1 MELIVLVVRVE
12 GWQEISFIYTC
23 LAPHP
28 RTWTPVYLWCLKY
41 YLNHYHYQ
49 VCCQWPIVCLEPS
62 YTSANS
68 KKNKSF
74 IFVVNDWRPSSH
86 QRNGTCLLQGSIS
99 CVCVSVQ
106 STEAKG
112 LWKLKFIY
120 TSPLLYLPNQELV
133 FPVSLMYNPTF
144 YFKVSYTSTNSK
156 QSHSFLI
163 IQTERTLFPFN
174 HLQTVAKTE
183 ACLLLHSHLLR
194 LESIVIRNSLLWRAA
209 YSPLHSHIL
218 KSESSL
224 PVCSI

>member
-1 MELIVLVVRVE
+1 
-12 GWQEISFIYTC
+12 
-23 LAPHP
+23 
-28 RTWTPVYLWCLKY
+28 
-41 YLNHYHYQ
+41 
-49 VCCQWPIVCLEPS
+49 
-62 YTSANS
+62 
-68 KKNKSF
+68 
-74 IFVVNDWRPSSH
+74 
-86 QRNGTCLLQGSIS
+86 LQGSIS